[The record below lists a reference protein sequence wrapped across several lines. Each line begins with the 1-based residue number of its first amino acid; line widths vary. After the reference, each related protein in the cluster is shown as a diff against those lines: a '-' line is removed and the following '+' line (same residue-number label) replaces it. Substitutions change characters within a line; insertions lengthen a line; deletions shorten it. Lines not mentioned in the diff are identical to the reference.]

1 MGTIPAANVSAAEWN
16 FTVGQGAALFERLRQ
31 MPVKL
36 GDAAKRIFQGFKTGA
51 DPVFILEERANGKYY
66 SNALESEILIETK
79 YLRPLYKSGEM
90 KRYALY
96 KNSRFVIFPY
106 RNGSLI
112 DWNEITAKAPKT
124 ASYLKSCKEI
134 LAKRENGRW
143 AGSQWYCYSRNQAL
157 EIISS
162 AKILTAD
169 LNPSANYCFDESG
182 QACFP
187 GEAAGGYGIVLDDNL
202 YAYILG
208 LLNSKAVDYYHKQ
221 IYTNFRGGWYGY
233 DAKVIRNIPIRVI
246 NFADPTDKARHDKM
260 VQLVESMLALH
271 KHKAAT
277 HTQAEQEQFQRQID
291 ATDRQ
296 IDALVYE
303 LYRLTPDEIAIV
315 TGQK

>member
-1 MGTIPAANVSAAEWN
+1 MATSRVFAGATTYTCLLFLDKTGVSSCRIEKVTNLTAWSNANLGLDKGKGLDKGLKPLVSTVGTIPAANVSAAEWN

-36 GDAAKRIFQGFKTGA
+36 GDVAKRIFQGFKTGA

-169 LNPSANYCFDESG
+169 LNPSANYCFD
-182 QACFP
+182 
-187 GEAAGGYGIVLDDNL
+187 
-202 YAYILG
+202 
-208 LLNSKAVDYYHKQ
+208 
-221 IYTNFRGGWYGY
+221 
-233 DAKVIRNIPIRVI
+233 
-246 NFADPTDKARHDKM
+246 
-260 VQLVESMLALH
+260 
-271 KHKAAT
+271 
-277 HTQAEQEQFQRQID
+277 
-291 ATDRQ
+291 
-296 IDALVYE
+296 
-303 LYRLTPDEIAIV
+303 
-315 TGQK
+315 